1 MVLGHLQLHRQA
13 NMRARTTKHG
23 YGTHRTKQREQP
35 TPLPIGATPRQTET
49 QARTPAAAQTEDNI
63 SAAAPLPQLRLPP
76 LRL

>member
-35 TPLPIGATPRQTET
+35 TPLPIGATPTQTET
-49 QARTPAAAQTEDNI
+49 QARTPTAAQTDNRKT
-63 SAAAPLPQLRLPP
+63 AV
-76 LRL
+76 